1 MMRGAAVLLCAGILA
16 ATVSYAG
23 AVLEARTPAHE
34 GEQFVYVPD
43 PRFLR
48 IASLGYTGAVADM
61 LWFRTISYF
70 GAHYRSDR
78 LYPWLAK
85 MCDVVTDLDPRALYV
100 YRFAGVILPWE
111 AKRPDDGIALLDK
124 GIKNFP
130 DSWLLYYL
138 QGTNLYF
145 FKDDVKRAASY
156 LGRAAEL
163 PGADPY
169 AARLAAAMYQQGFNP
184 EAAESFLRQLA
195 GSTQDPTM
203 RGVVQVRLKELKI
216 AHDTDALE
224 AAVRRYR
231 TQTGKYPPSLQV
243 LVKAGVLDAIP
254 AEPFGG
260 RYTIDAATGAVGT
273 TSGHLPLRL
282 RESRARKEYQ
292 KGNTVY
298 W

>member
-1 MMRGAAVLLCAGILA
+1 MQSAAVLLCVGILA
-16 ATVSYAG
+16 ATVRYAD
-23 AVLEARTPAHE
+23 AVLEARSPAADA
-34 GEQFVYVPD
+34 GQFVYVPD

-48 IASLGYTGAVADM
+48 IASLGYTSAVADI

-85 MCDVVTDLDPRALYV
+85 MCDVVTDLDPRAEYV

-124 GIKNFP
+124 GIKHFP
-130 DSWLLYYL
+130 NSWLFYYL

-145 FKDDVKRAASY
+145 FKNDVKRAARY

-169 AARLAAAMYQQGFNP
+169 AVRLAAAMYQHGFNP
-184 EAAESFLRQLA
+184 AAAESFLRELA
-195 GSTQDPTM
+195 NSAQDATM
-203 RGVVQVRLKELKI
+203 RRVVEVRLKELKI
-216 AHDTDALE
+216 ARDFDALE
-224 AAVRRYR
+224 AVVRRYR
-231 TQTGKYPPSLQV
+231 RQTGQSPASLQA
-243 LVKAGVLDAIP
+243 LVEAGMLNQIP
-254 AEPFGG
+254 PEPFGG
-260 RYTIDAATGAVGT
+260 SYTIDATTGAIST

-282 RESRARKEYQ
+282 RESRAHKEYQ

>member
-1 MMRGAAVLLCAGILA
+1 LTKGAAVLLCVGILA
-16 ATVSYAG
+16 ATVRYAD
-23 AVLEARTPAHE
+23 AVLEARPPAADE
-34 GEQFVYVPD
+34 GQFVYVPD

-48 IASLGYTGAVADM
+48 IASLGYTSAVADI

-85 MCDVVTDLDPRALYV
+85 MCDVVTDLDPRAQYV

-130 DSWLLYYL
+130 DYWLFYYL

-145 FKDDVKRAASY
+145 FKDDLKRAATY

-169 AARLAAAMYQQGFNP
+169 AVRLAAAMYQQGFDP
-184 EAAESFLRQLA
+184 ATAESFLRELA
-195 GSTQDPTM
+195 NSTPDPTM
-203 RGVVQVRLKELKI
+203 RKVVEVRLKELKI
-216 AHDTDALE
+216 AHDFDALE
-224 AAVRRYR
+224 TAVRRYR
-231 TQTGKYPPSLQV
+231 TQTGELPPNLQA
-243 LVKAGVLDAIP
+243 LVQAGMLSAIP
-254 AEPFGG
+254 PEPFGG
-260 RYTIDAATGAVGT
+260 RYTIDATTGAIKT
-273 TSGHLPLRL
+273 NSGHLPLRL